1 HASLIMEFQAGFD
14 PDSALQDVREKVDA
28 AKAKLPVD
36 SDEPVVR
43 EINTS
48 QFPVMNLSLSGPLSE
63 MELVRVARALKR
75 EIETIA
81 EVLQVEIG
89 GDREDLLELVAD
101 QQVLERY
108 GIDYAELFTL
118 ISSNNRLV
126 AAGNLD
132 TGAGRMAIKVPGVV
146 ETLQDLL
153 SMPIKRMNG
162 QVITFGDVAPVQ
174 RTFKDPTGFARV
186 DGQPA
191 VVLEIS
197 KRSGANIIETIDQV
211 KAVVKQSQAFWPE
224 QLEVTYITDESEQIQ
239 TMLSDL
245 LNNVLFAVVL
255 VVIVIIGA
263 MGPRSALL

>member
-1 HASLIMEFQAGFD
+1 MNSFIRAAVDRSRASMIILVMLWLGGIWSYNSLPKESNPDVPIPLIYVSITHEGISPDDAERLLVRPMEQELRTLEGMKELRAVASEGHASLIMEFQAGFD

-118 ISSNNRLV
+118 ISSNNR
-126 AAGNLD
+126 
-132 TGAGRMAIKVPGVV
+132 
-146 ETLQDLL
+146 
-153 SMPIKRMNG
+153 
-162 QVITFGDVAPVQ
+162 
-174 RTFKDPTGFARV
+174 
-186 DGQPA
+186 
-191 VVLEIS
+191 
-197 KRSGANIIETIDQV
+197 
-211 KAVVKQSQAFWPE
+211 
-224 QLEVTYITDESEQIQ
+224 
-239 TMLSDL
+239 
-245 LNNVLFAVVL
+245 
-255 VVIVIIGA
+255 
-263 MGPRSALL
+263 